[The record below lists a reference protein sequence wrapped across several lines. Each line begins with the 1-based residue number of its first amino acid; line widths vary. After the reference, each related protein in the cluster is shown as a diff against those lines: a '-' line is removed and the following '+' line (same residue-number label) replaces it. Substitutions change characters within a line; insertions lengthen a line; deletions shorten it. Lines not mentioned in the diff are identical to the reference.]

1 MILNTNEYSDTLS
14 VDYESIRYVTEPPE
28 AAGKIHYDYRG
39 NTGTFFIPDETHVTI
54 TYRAAV
60 VRKDDSTRDAH
71 ASSRFSASMLLDDN
85 VGNSVSDTNT
95 KTYDGIQ
102 IDFDI
107 TQAHLQNANP
117 RTLSVTNT
125 YSVATVDKKV
135 IKRWYQSDG
144 TTEINW
150 PTGLA
155 VQLDIY
161 RYDTATGQTEGN
173 PVQSIT
179 LDGVADKNGEFIPGQ
194 ATFLHLPQQK
204 EVKTNGV
211 TTLVNQIYA
220 VKEVTVFNGYQPEN
234 NNPVMTF
241 YDTST
246 GQSIDS
252 LTFKNVKKTTS
263 VCVKKGMDS

>member
-1 MILNTNEYSDTLS
+1 MKL
-14 VDYESIRYVTEPPE
+14 P
-28 AAGKIHYDYRG
+28 
-39 NTGTFFIPDETHVTI
+39 
-54 TYRAAV
+54 
-60 VRKDDSTRDAH
+60 RDAH

-161 RYDTATGQTEGN
+161 RYDT
-173 PVQSIT
+173 
-179 LDGVADKNGEFIPGQ
+179 
-194 ATFLHLPQQK
+194 
-204 EVKTNGV
+204 
-211 TTLVNQIYA
+211 
-220 VKEVTVFNGYQPEN
+220 
-234 NNPVMTF
+234 
-241 YDTST
+241 ST